1 MKNTVFSFSQKPK
14 RWLALL
20 LTVIALHVVFI
31 EWMSGHMG
39 FSGMRNSDSL
49 NDSLITAILHEEAPP
64 KAKVA
69 SLPPKPQAR
78 PPAPPPLP
86 MQSAPET
93 TATDPSPSPAVPT
106 AALPD
111 EVKTSDSAT
120 AAQSAASAPE
130 AGLGTSVQPA
140 LRVDPPPSARL
151 NYRIQA
157 TKQDQSIFGS
167 GYINWLNNDSSFTID
182 GESSLLFISVLS
194 FHSEGTIDKEYGIS
208 PVLYSEKRFRKPET
222 NTHFHRERN
231 LVSFSA
237 STRSYPRK
245 GGEQDRSSVIW
256 QLAGIG
262 LHDSE
267 KFQPAAQFA
276 VFVAGAHDADTWY
289 FDVAGLEEVDTALG
303 KMSAWHLVRKPRAGS
318 YDQNLD
324 IWLAPQKNWYPVKLR
339 YTEKNGDYLDM
350 SLSEI
355 TATPAR

>member
-20 LTVIALHVVFI
+20 LSVIALHMVFI

-39 FSGMRNSDSL
+39 FSGMRNSDSSS
-49 NDSLITAILHEEAPP
+49 DSLITAILLDAAPP
-64 KAKVA
+64 KAKIA

-78 PPAPPPLP
+78 PHAPPPRP
-86 MQSAPET
+86 MPSAPDTSTE
-93 TATDPSPSPAVPT
+93 ASAPAPAAPT
-106 AALPD
+106 AASQED
-111 EVKTSDSAT
+111 VKTPDNAT
-120 AAQSAASAPE
+120 ASQAAASTPAS
-130 AGLGTSVQPA
+130 GLGTPAQPA

-167 GYINWLNNDSSFTID
+167 GYINWMNNDSSFTID
-182 GESSLLFISVLS
+182 GESSLLFISVFN
-194 FHSEGTIDKEYGIS
+194 FHSEGTIDQEYGIS
-208 PVLYSEKRFRKPET
+208 PVLYSEKRFRKSET

-245 GGEQDRSSVIW
+245 GDEQDRSSVIW

-262 LHDSE
+262 RHDSE

-303 KMSAWHLVRKPRAGS
+303 KMSAWHLVRKPREGS

-355 TATPAR
+355 IAIPAR